1 MNDTN
6 EPTALTSVPM
16 ENLLAKPN
24 KVRKHRRFT
33 GRVAVA
39 IYAGLIC
46 GVIGSAGASPSTTP
60 TASETPT
67 QADRSN
73 LGPVGQ
79 ALRPTAT
86 ATVKVP
92 GPTVTVTSKPV
103 VTTKVETR
111 TVTKAVVPAACAQAM
126 KAGDKVVDGL
136 QFIVDWNTRYL
147 TAVSELDTAKMSD
160 LNDELNAATA
170 SGRFNGIVPNYQ
182 ALEAACSR

>member
-46 GVIGSAGASPSTTP
+46 GVIGSAGASPSATP
-60 TASETPT
+60 TANE
-67 QADRSN
+67 
-73 LGPVGQ
+73 GP
-79 ALRPTAT
+79 APAPTAT
-86 ATVKVP
+86 VTVAAKPAPAETTTVKVP
-92 GPTVTVTSKPV
+92 GPTKTVTQ
-103 VTTKVETR
+103 TR
-111 TVTKAVVPAACAQAM
+111 TVTKAVVPAACAKAM

-160 LNDELNAATA
+160 LNDELTAATA

>member
-16 ENLLAKPN
+16 DNLLAKPN

-103 VTTKVETR
+103 VTTK

-136 QFIVDWNTRYL
+136 NFIVDWNSRYL
-147 TAVSELDTAKMSD
+147 KAVSELDTDKMLA
-160 LNDELNAATA
+160 LNDELESATA
-170 SGRFNGIVPNYQ
+170 SGKYNGIVPNYK